1 MKTETSFI
9 KNPFFISWVLA
20 LIFYALEYAVRSSP
34 SVMISHLENSYS
46 VNSTEVSSLAS
57 AYYISYSITSLAAGL
72 FLDRLGARKPVFFG
86 ILVLATGCLLFGGS
100 NYTVGYTGRLLQ
112 GMGSAMA
119 FPAAVYIAVKA
130 FSGKNLATAI
140 GITQTLGMLGG
151 SAGQKLSNTYLTN
164 GNSVHS
170 IWIIFGISSLILA
183 LLAFLFTPKS
193 EPGEKIEKQKNFL
206 DNYKI
211 IFGNPQSYLSGLV
224 SGFLFAPTTI
234 FAMIWG
240 VDFLQKSRGLS
251 QESATVACA
260 LVPIGWAIGCPL
272 LGWIADKIKR
282 RIPVIVGGALIMIL
296 SLLQIAYLPSLIPV
310 NISLLLMGIGS
321 GAAMIP
327 YSIIKEV
334 NPDKVKGSAT
344 GAINF
349 LTFGVTTLLAPLFSS
364 LYGSKLTA
372 SLDSNSLLQ
381 HSLLF
386 FVIGITCAIIITIFL
401 RETGNL
407 KPEDTSSN

>member
-20 LIFYALEYAVRSSP
+20 LLFYALEYAVRSSP
-34 SVMISHLENSYS
+34 SVMIGQLQNSYS
-46 VNSTEVSSLAS
+46 VSSTKVSSIAS

-72 FLDRLGARKPVFFG
+72 LLDRLGARKPVFFG
-86 ILVLATGCLLFGGS
+86 ILILAVGCLLFGGS
-100 NYTVGYTGRLLQ
+100 NYVVGYTGRLMQ

-170 IWIIFGISSLILA
+170 IWIIFGVSSLILA

-193 EPGEKIEKQKNFL
+193 EPGINTEKQKNFL

-211 IFGNPQSYLSGLV
+211 IFGNPQSYLSGLI
-224 SGFLFAPTTI
+224 SGLLFAPTTI

-240 VDFLQKSRGLS
+240 VDFLQKGRDLS
-251 QESATVACA
+251 LENATVACA

-272 LGWIADKIKR
+272 LGWIADKLKR
-282 RIPVIVGGALIMIL
+282 RIPVIVGGALLMIL
-296 SLLQIAYLPSLIPV
+296 CLLQIAYLPSLAPV

-349 LTFGVTTLLAPLFSS
+349 LTFGVTTLLAPLFSK
-364 LYGSKLTA
+364 LYGSKLT
-372 SLDSNSLLQ
+372 SNVDINSLLQ
-381 HSLLF
+381 YSLLF

-401 RETGNL
+401 KETGNL
-407 KPEDTSSN
+407 EPEEAK

>member
-1 MKTETSFI
+1 MKTDTSFI
-9 KNPFFISWVLA
+9 KNPFFISWILA
-20 LIFYALEYAVRSSP
+20 LLFYALEYAVRSSP
-34 SVMISHLENSYS
+34 SVMIGQLQSAYG
-46 VNSTEVSSLAS
+46 VGSTEVSSLAS

-72 FLDRLGARKPVFFG
+72 LLDRMGARKPVFFG
-86 ILVLATGCLLFGGS
+86 ILVLAVGCLFFGGS
-100 NYTVGYTGRLLQ
+100 HYIVGYAGRLMQ

-170 IWIIFGISSLILA
+170 IWIIFGASSLILA

-193 EPGEKIEKQKNFL
+193 EPGINTEKQKNFL

-211 IFGNPQSYLSGLV
+211 IFANPQSYLSGLV
-224 SGFLFAPTTI
+224 SGLLFAPTTI

-272 LGWIADKIKR
+272 LGWIADRIKR
-282 RIPVIVGGALIMIL
+282 KIPVIIGGAVLMIL
-296 SLLQIAYLPSLIPV
+296 SVLQLAYLPSLISE

-334 NPDKVKGSAT
+334 NPDQVKGSAA

-349 LTFGVTTLLAPLFSS
+349 LTFGVTTLLAPLFSK
-364 LYGSKLTA
+364 LFGSKLA
-372 SLDSNSLLQ
+372 GSLDTHSLLQ

-386 FVIGITCAIIITIFL
+386 FVIGIICAIVITIFL
-401 RETGNL
+401 KETGNL
-407 KPEDTSSN
+407 KPEEEQ

>member
-1 MKTETSFI
+1 MKTETSFL
-9 KNPFFISWVLA
+9 KNPFFISWIIA
-20 LIFYALEYAVRSSP
+20 LLFYALEYAVRSSP
-34 SVMISHLENSYS
+34 SVMISDLKESYGA
-46 VNSTEVSSLAS
+46 STTKVSSLVS

-72 FLDRLGARKPVFFG
+72 FLDRMGARKPVFFG
-86 ILVLATGCLLFGGS
+86 ILVLAIGCLLFGGS
-100 NYTVGYTGRLLQ
+100 YYSVGYAGRLMQ

-151 SAGQKLSNTYLTN
+151 SAGQKLTNSYLSNE
-164 GNSVHS
+164 NSVNS
-170 IWIIFGISSLILA
+170 IWIIFGIISVILA
-183 LLAFLFTPKS
+183 VLAFLFTPKT
-193 EPGEKIEKQKNFL
+193 ETEVKTDKPKNFL

-211 IFGNPQSYLSGLV
+211 IFSNPQSYLSGMV
-224 SGFLFAPTTI
+224 SGLLFAPTTI

-240 VDFLQKSRGLS
+240 VDFLQKSRGVS
-251 QESATVACA
+251 HETATIACA

-272 LGWIADKIKR
+272 LGWVADKIKR
-282 RIPVIVGGALIMIL
+282 RIPVIIGGALVMIL
-296 SLLQIAYLPSLIPV
+296 SLLQLAYLPSLMSE

-349 LTFGVTTLLAPLFSS
+349 LTFGVTTLLAPLFSK
-364 LYGSKLTA
+364 LYGSKLTT
-372 SLDSNSLLQ
+372 SLDTNSLFQ

-386 FVIGITCAIIITIFL
+386 FVIGISVAIIISISL
-401 RETGNL
+401 KETGNL
-407 KPEDTSSN
+407 KAEEI

>member
-1 MKTETSFI
+1 MKTETSFL
-9 KNPFFISWVLA
+9 KNPFFISWIIA
-20 LIFYALEYAVRSSP
+20 LLFYALEYAVRSSP
-34 SVMISHLENSYS
+34 SVMIGDLKESYGA
-46 VNSTEVSSLAS
+46 STTKVSSLVS

-72 FLDRLGARKPVFFG
+72 FLDRMGARKPVFFG
-86 ILVLATGCLLFGGS
+86 ILVLSIGCLLFGGS
-100 NYTVGYTGRLLQ
+100 YYSVGYAGRLMQ

-151 SAGQKLSNTYLTN
+151 SAGQKLSNSYLSSE
-164 GNSVHS
+164 NSVNS
-170 IWIIFGISSLILA
+170 IWIIFGIISVILA
-183 LLAFLFTPKS
+183 VLAFLFTPKT
-193 EPGEKIEKQKNFL
+193 ETDVKTQKPKKIL

-211 IFGNPQSYLSGLV
+211 IFSNPQSYLSGMV
-224 SGFLFAPTTI
+224 SGLLFAPTTI

-240 VDFLQKSRGLS
+240 VDFLQKSRDVS
-251 QESATVACA
+251 HESATVACA
-260 LVPIGWAIGCPL
+260 LIPIGWAIGCPL
-272 LGWIADKIKR
+272 LGWVADKIKR
-282 RIPVIVGGALIMIL
+282 RIPVIIGGAVVMIL
-296 SLLQIAYLPSLIPV
+296 SLLQLAYLPSLMSE

-321 GAAMIP
+321 GSAMIP

-349 LTFGVTTLLAPLFSS
+349 LTFGVTTLLAPLFSK
-364 LYGSKLTA
+364 LYGSKLTT
-372 SLDSNSLLQ
+372 SLDINSLLQ

-386 FVIGITCAIIITIFL
+386 FVIGISGAIIISIFL
-401 RETGNL
+401 KETGNL
-407 KPEDTSSN
+407 KAEEI

>member
-20 LIFYALEYAVRSSP
+20 LLFYALEYAIRSSP
-34 SVMISHLENSYS
+34 SVMIGDLKESYGATR
-46 VNSTEVSSLAS
+46 TEVSSMIS

-72 FLDRLGARKPVFFG
+72 FLDRMGARKPVFFG
-86 ILVLATGCLLFGGS
+86 ILVLAIGSLLFGGS
-100 NYTVGYTGRLLQ
+100 HYVVGYAGRLMQ

-164 GNSVHS
+164 GNSVTS
-170 IWIIFGISSLILA
+170 IWIIFGVTSLILA
-183 LLAFLFTPKS
+183 LLAFLFTPKT

-224 SGFLFAPTTI
+224 SGLLFAPTTI

-251 QESATVACA
+251 HESATVACA

-282 RIPVIVGGALIMIL
+282 RIPVIIGGAVLMIL
-296 SLLQIAYLPSLIPV
+296 SLLQLAYLTNLMSED
-310 NISLLLMGIGS
+310 ISLLLMGIGS

-364 LYGSKLTA
+364 LYGSKLTK
-372 SLDSNSLLQ
+372 SLDVDSLLQ

-386 FVIGITCAIIITIFL
+386 FVIGISCAIVISIFL
-401 RETGNL
+401 KETGNL
-407 KPEDTSSN
+407 KPEETV

>member
-1 MKTETSFI
+1 MKNETSFL
-9 KNPFFISWVLA
+9 KNPFFISWILA
-20 LIFYALEYAVRSSP
+20 LLFYSLEYAIRSSP
-34 SVMISHLENSYS
+34 SVMIGNLQTNYDTS
-46 VNSTEVSSLAS
+46 STEISSLIS
-57 AYYISYSITSLAAGL
+57 AYYITYSITSLAAGL
-72 FLDRLGARKPVFFG
+72 FLDRYGAKKPVFFG
-86 ILVLATGCLLFGGS
+86 ILVLAIGCLLFGGS
-100 NYTVGYTGRLLQ
+100 YYDVGYAGRLMQ

-151 SAGQKLSNTYLTN
+151 SAGQKLSNSYLSS
-164 GNSVHS
+164 GNSVSS
-170 IWIIFGISSLILA
+170 IWIIFGAASLILA
-183 LLAFLFTPKS
+183 LLALLFIPKS
-193 EPGEKIEKQKNFL
+193 EISENPEKQKNIF

-211 IFGNPQSYLSGLV
+211 IFSNPQSYLCGLISGL
-224 SGFLFAPTTI
+224 LFAPTTI

-240 VDFLQKSRGLS
+240 VNFLQKTRNISL
-251 QESATVACA
+251 ESATVACA

-282 RIPVIVGGALIMIL
+282 RIPVIVGGAIL
-296 SLLQIAYLPSLIPV
+296 MAVSLLQLSYLPDLVSE
-310 NISLLLMGIGS
+310 NISFLFLGIGS

-334 NPDKVKGSAT
+334 NPDKVKGSAA

-349 LTFGVTTLLAPLFSS
+349 LTFGVTTLLAPLFSK
-364 LYGSKLTA
+364 LFGSKLTIG
-372 SLDSNSLLQ
+372 LNDNSLLQ

-386 FVIGITCAIIITIFL
+386 FVIGIFGTVIISFFL
-401 RETGNL
+401 KETGNV
-407 KPEDTSSN
+407 KPAETI